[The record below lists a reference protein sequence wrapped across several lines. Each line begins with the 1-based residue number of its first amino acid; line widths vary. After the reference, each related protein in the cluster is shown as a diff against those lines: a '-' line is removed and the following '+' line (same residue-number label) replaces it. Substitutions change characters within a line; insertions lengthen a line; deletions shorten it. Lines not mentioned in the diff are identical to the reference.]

1 MPYQFVPSD
10 TKLRISTAD
19 AVAVIVGAVPPGHL
33 TLVNVAVVMPDDAC
47 VNLRI
52 NDLPAVA
59 VGIVNVQ
66 GVDAVNVAVSTVPV
80 VNANVLVDPT
90 VPTA

>member
-10 TKLRISTAD
+10 TKLRMSTAL
-19 AVAVIVGAVPPGHL
+19 AVAVIVGAVPPGNL
-33 TLVNVAVVMPDDAC
+33 TPVNVAVVIPDDAC
-47 VNLRI
+47 INLRI

-66 GVDAVNVAVSTVPV
+66 GVDAVNVAVNTVPV
-80 VNANVLVDPT
+80 VNTKVLVAPT

>member
-10 TKLRISTAD
+10 TKLRMSTAL
-19 AVAVIVGAVPPGHL
+19 AVAVMVGAVPLGHL

-47 VNLRI
+47 ISLRI

-66 GVDAVNVAVSTVPV
+66 GVDAVNVAVNTVPV
-80 VNANVLVDPT
+80 VKDNVLVEPT